1 MCQVTTP
8 SEVSGRWR
16 EHFKLLSADYLQ
28 VGALVREGR
37 AEEGGD
43 DAHHCVRHVVLQLH
57 IRVLTICRRVAHLHK
72 QNKINL
78 TDTYTMPSG
87 CRL

>member
-8 SEVSGRWR
+8 SKVSGWWW
-16 EHFKLLSADYLQ
+16 EQFKLLSADYLQ
-28 VGALVREGR
+28 VGALVRERR

-43 DAHHCVRHVVLQLH
+43 DAHHGVRHVVLQLH

-72 QNKINL
+72 QNKVNL
-78 TDTYTMPSG
+78 TDTYTMLSG
-87 CRL
+87 C